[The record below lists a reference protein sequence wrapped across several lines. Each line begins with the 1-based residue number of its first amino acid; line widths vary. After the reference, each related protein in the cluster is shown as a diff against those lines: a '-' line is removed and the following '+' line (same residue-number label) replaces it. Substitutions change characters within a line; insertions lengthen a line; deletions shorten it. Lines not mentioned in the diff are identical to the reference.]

1 MENGENGRP
10 GDHVVKPVEVELK
23 SGPGGATIRKQIM
36 EELNVLARHLRN
48 ELVEQNRAQLV
59 KAWN

>member
-48 ELVEQNRAQLV
+48 EPVEQNRAQLV

>member
-1 MENGENGRP
+1 MESGENGRP

-48 ELVEQNRAQLV
+48 EPVE
-59 KAWN
+59 